1 MYTLSSKINITEREI
16 NLSVGSL
23 YAEENPRNYIPTK
36 NYKIDNS
43 RKTVPINLTDFIYIV
58 YFHLRIFLYYYI
70 WKNRSKLHYYR
81 ENKIPN
87 SVKVEA
93 STVQIIFK
101 VHVILHFYEGIV
113 QNEKRQ
119 IGYLFTDFFF
129 IVT

>member
-1 MYTLSSKINITEREI
+1 MCTLSSKINITEREI

-101 VHVILHFYEGIV
+101 VHVILQLYEGIV

-119 IGYLFTDFFF
+119 IGYLFTDFFLS
-129 IVT
+129 

>member
-1 MYTLSSKINITEREI
+1 MCTLSSKINITEREI

-101 VHVILHFYEGIV
+101 VHVILHLYEGIV
-113 QNEKRQ
+113 SK
-119 IGYLFTDFFF
+119 
-129 IVT
+129 